1 MHGRHS
7 PTGRATGLALVA
19 ILLVAPC
26 AMAQAAYVLERSS
39 SRVTFQGR
47 AFLRSV
53 VGRSTDLM
61 GAVSIRSG
69 DVRSTRGNV
78 RFPVASLE
86 TDPAMPPRE
95 LGELFGADHPDV
107 VFVVDSI
114 SEPSS
119 QSEWV
124 IHGRLTMN
132 GVTRPVSFRGNA
144 RFIERRMVATGSA
157 DVDLREWRIKPPR
170 RLGGLLG
177 MSSRIRLTFRA
188 EFRRRDATQTAQLG
202 AWW

>member
-7 PTGRATGLALVA
+7 PPGRATGLALVA
-19 ILLVAPC
+19 TLLVAPC
-26 AMAQAAYVLERSS
+26 AVAQAAYVLERSS

-53 VGRSTDLM
+53 VGRSTDLA
-61 GAVSIRSG
+61 GAVLIRSG

-86 TDPAMPPRE
+86 TDPALQPRE
-95 LGELFGADHPDV
+95 LGELFGVDHPDV

-114 SEPSS
+114 SEPASR
-119 QSEWV
+119 SEWV

-177 MSSRIRLTFRA
+177 MSSRVKLTFRA

>member
-1 MHGRHS
+1 
-7 PTGRATGLALVA
+7 
-19 ILLVAPC
+19 
-26 AMAQAAYVLERSS
+26 MAQAAYVLERSS

-53 VGRSTDLM
+53 VGRSTDLV

-95 LGELFGADHPDV
+95 LGELFRTDHPDV

-177 MSSRIRLTFRA
+177 MSSRIKLTFRA